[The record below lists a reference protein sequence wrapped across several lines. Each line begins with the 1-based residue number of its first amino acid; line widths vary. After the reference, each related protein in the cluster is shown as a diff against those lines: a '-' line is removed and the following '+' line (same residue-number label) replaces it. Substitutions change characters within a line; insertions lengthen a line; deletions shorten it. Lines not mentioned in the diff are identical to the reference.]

1 MMKIVKGIT
10 ALALLTGAAAA
21 FADSTIDQLQNA
33 IQSEFRLL
41 SEDLGAALS
50 YKPFSPAEPLGITGF
65 DIGITATATSLE
77 HVAVLEKVTSANAP
91 STVVVPRIQLVKGL
105 PLNIDIGA
113 SYAAV
118 PGSNIKLIGVEAK
131 YAILAGSV
139 ATPALAIRGSYTRLS
154 GVDQLDFD
162 TRGVDVSLS
171 KGFAVATPYVG
182 VGAVW
187 VTSTPKNIPS
197 LTEETFRENKIFGG
211 VNLNFGLF
219 NMAFEADKTG
229 DATSYGAKVG
239 LRF

>member
-1 MMKIVKGIT
+1 MKVVESIT
-10 ALALLTGAAAA
+10 ALALLTCAAEA
-21 FADSTIDQLQNA
+21 FAGSTIDQLQNA
-33 IQSEFRLL
+33 AQSEFRLL

-50 YKPFSPAEPLGITGF
+50 YKPLSPAEPLGITGF
-65 DIGITATATSLE
+65 DIGVSATATSLK
-77 HVAVLEKVTSANAP
+77 HVAVLEKVTSSSAP
-91 STVVVPRIQLVKGL
+91 STLVIPRIQAIKGL

-118 PGSNIKLIGVEAK
+118 PGSNIRLIGVEAK

-139 ATPALAIRGSYTRLS
+139 TTPALAIRGSYTRLS

-162 TRGVDVSLS
+162 TRGIDVSLS
-171 KGFAVATPYVG
+171 KGFTVVTPYVG

-187 VTSTPKNIPS
+187 VTSTPNNILG
-197 LTEETFRENKIFGG
+197 LTEEKFRKNKIFGG

-229 DATSYGAKVG
+229 DATSYGAKIG

>member
-1 MMKIVKGIT
+1 MKLVESIT
-10 ALALLTGAAAA
+10 ALALLTGAAEA
-21 FADSTIDQLQNA
+21 FAGSTIDQLQNA
-33 IQSEFRLL
+33 AQSEFRLL

-50 YKPFSPAEPLGITGF
+50 YKPLAPAEPLGITGF
-65 DIGITATATSLE
+65 DIGVSATATSLK
-77 HVAVLEKVTSANAP
+77 HVAVLEKVTSSSVP
-91 STVVVPRIQLVKGL
+91 VTVVVPRIQAIKGL

-118 PGSNIKLIGVEAK
+118 PGSNIRLIGVEAK

-162 TRGVDVSLS
+162 TRGLDVSLS
-171 KGFAVATPYVG
+171 KGFTVVTPYVG

-197 LTEETFRENKIFGG
+197 LTKETFRENKIFGG
-211 VNLNFGLF
+211 VNLHFALF

-229 DATSYGAKVG
+229 DATSYGAKIG